1 MTTYAVQMDTA
12 DQAQFL
18 ADRQG
23 NSFRLT
29 AEGTVVT
36 FDDAA
41 RDWFAS
47 RPEEDDG
54 HIDTD
59 GNLWLGGDPYP
70 VQTQDN

>member
-1 MTTYAVQMDTA
+1 MTTYAVQMDTT
-12 DQAQFL
+12 DQAEFL

-29 AEGTVVT
+29 ADGAVVT

-41 RDWFAS
+41 HAWFANRS
-47 RPEEDDG
+47 QDDDG
-54 HIDTD
+54 HIDTG
-59 GNLWLGGDPYP
+59 GNLWFGGDPYP